1 VIEDNFELGEPTVV
15 PEPATLALL
24 ASGLLGMGVASLI
37 RRRRRS

>member
-1 VIEDNFELGEPTVV
+1 VV